1 MYETLVAS
9 LRNVSEYDSGYAK
22 LMYDAS
28 DAIEAQDR
36 HILTIQHEMMAEA
49 ESHTAL
55 VKRLNEQIEELQADV
70 RPIVRG
76 EWEKTEGF
84 DEYGGGRYVEWTC
97 SVCFSKAKGG
107 WAVRDKHIDEP
118 PYWNYCP
125 NCGADM
131 MEPPKEDAI

>member
-1 MYETLVAS
+1 MRTPQEIQQMQDGVVGELLE
-9 LRNVSEYDSGYAK
+9 LR
-22 LMYDAS
+22 
-28 DAIEAQDR
+28 R
-36 HILTIQHEMMAEA
+36 R
-49 ESHTAL
+49 
-55 VKRLNEQIEELQADV
+55 VKEQEQMLN
-70 RPIVRG
+70 RPAVRG

-118 PYWNYCP
+118 PCWNYCP

-131 MEPPKEDAI
+131 REES